1 MEIKREQR
9 SAVFLV
15 IILMILIGIGAYLAI
30 LLRTDFV
37 SESLE
42 KDQVM
47 KILFVLEDKTGNA
60 LFTDVFIYYPPSK
73 KGALFEIPG
82 NTGAIYESL
91 GRVDRIDAI
100 YKEKGIQV
108 YKSEIEKL
116 IGTNLQFYIKMDT
129 EHFCAMTDLL
139 GGLRVFIPSPVDAES
154 DNGDLWL
161 LPSGAVT
168 LDGKKIAVYL
178 DYLLPEET
186 ERSRRE
192 RHQHIMV
199 SFLEAL
205 NRNRGVFFTKKSFL
219 HYQKNF
225 STNLDDDS
233 LLYVLSEIA
242 NVDTERLL
250 PQTVLGSSRVVDGK
264 ELTFPNYDGE
274 LIKESVQMS
283 TTQLTTTEDV
293 NSRVYVLEIQ
303 NGTLTQGLARNTEL
317 LLRGVGYDVLNAIN
331 ADNSDYEKTVIINHI
346 GNAAAAKSL
355 GDFIHC
361 SNIVDD
367 EVRPDSAGLA
377 ADTMVDFTIIL
388 GRDFNGRYVIG
399 K

>member
-1 MEIKREQR
+1 M
-9 SAVFLV
+9 
-15 IILMILIGIGAYLAI
+15 
-30 LLRTDFV
+30 
-37 SESLE
+37 
-42 KDQVM
+42 
-47 KILFVLEDKTGNA
+47 
-60 LFTDVFIYYPPSK
+60 
-73 KGALFEIPG
+73 
-82 NTGAIYESL
+82 
-91 GRVDRIDAI
+91 
-100 YKEKGIQV
+100 
-108 YKSEIEKL
+108 
-116 IGTNLQFYIKMDT
+116 
-129 EHFCAMTDLL
+129 
-139 GGLRVFIPSPVDAES
+139 
-154 DNGDLWL
+154 
-161 LPSGAVT
+161 
-168 LDGKKIAVYL
+168 
-178 DYLLPEET
+178 
-186 ERSRRE
+186 
-192 RHQHIMV
+192 
-199 SFLEAL
+199 
-205 NRNRGVFFTKKSFL
+205 FFTKKSFL